1 MASGEFVFLM
11 TDAEFLH
18 QIKTACLRFRAK
30 YGALPEKIG
39 IVYTRR
45 LPMEWSDRMWFNLP
59 TPLLREIAPDVIA
72 VPACTRAFVQFAAFV
87 NIEHDDFRLC
97 SEAAGIVAPE
107 ELKEIE
113 LSSHERMINNLWH

>member
-1 MASGEFVFLM
+1 M

-39 IVYTRR
+39 ILYTRR
-45 LPMEWSDRMWFNLP
+45 LPFEWGDRMWFNIP
-59 TPLLREIAPDVIA
+59 TPLTREIPPDVIA
-72 VPACTRAFVQFAAFV
+72 TPAFTREFVQFASFV
-87 NIEHDDFRLC
+87 NIEHDDFRLY

-107 ELKEIE
+107 ELAGIE
-113 LSSHERMINNLWH
+113 LSWRERTSNGLLQ